1 MRGHNSVVFPL
12 LAGTFSVFS
21 AAVGSGWL
29 REFDFWAFRSARTR
43 ASEPLDDLGRI
54 LSIAGSVEIA
64 GSAFLALTT
73 ALFLDGRRPLSR
85 RLLIAFFA
93 TGTLEYAMKML
104 LPQPAMPTGISR
116 VPDPT
121 PFVQVDHRFPYP
133 SGHVIRT
140 VLVLGSLFTLSESRA
155 TRTFTLI
162 FLASMISSRVYL
174 GTHWAS
180 DTIGGALLGAAGL
193 AWAFQTEKGDQS
205 WR

>member
-1 MRGHNSVVFPL
+1 MKSPGSAAFPL
-12 LAGTFSVFS
+12 LAGTFTAFS
-21 AAVGSGWL
+21 AVVGSGWL
-29 REFDFWAFRSARTR
+29 QEFDFWAFRSARAR
-43 ASEPLDDLGRI
+43 ASEPLDDLGRL

-64 GSAFLALTT
+64 GSAFLALT
-73 ALFLDGRRPLSR
+73 ASLFLGGHRSLSR
-85 RLLIAFFA
+85 RLIIAFFA

-104 LPQPAMPTGISR
+104 LPQPAMPVGISR

-121 PFVQVDHRFPYP
+121 PLVQVDHRFPYP

-140 VLVLGSLFTLSESRA
+140 VLVLGSLFALSESRA
-155 TRTFTLI
+155 TRIFILI

-193 AWAFQTEKGDQS
+193 AWAFRKEKGG
-205 WR
+205 